1 MSQLITIVILCLSNY
16 VFGNN
21 DTLISIISLP
31 NEETVIVDSITI
43 DVINTFEN
51 VKTYTAVE
59 KHIYHLGNKI
69 RYKTKKNTIMKYLLF
84 KEGDQF
90 KLIYPSNWDSQI
102 YKVGLADDLFIWE
115 NIKNI
120 EGQYMGLLKFTP
132 KGWSKTIETYKS
144 LSKKNREKIHMTSL
158 LQLIIEKK
166 EIKIK
171 TIPIKRKWFEFDNPS
186 DFIVAKKMNLTK

>member
-84 KEGDQF
+84 KEGDSVS
-90 KLIYPSNWDSQI
+90 KTTLIESERNLRKQI
-102 YKVGLADDLFIWE
+102 FLADA
-115 NIKNI
+115 
-120 EGQYMGLLKFTP
+120 
-132 KGWSKTIETYKS
+132 
-144 LSKKNREKIHMTSL
+144 KI
-158 LQLIIEKK
+158 
-166 EIKIK
+166 
-171 TIPIKRKWFEFDNPS
+171 
-186 DFIVAKKMNLTK
+186 

>member
-1 MSQLITIVILCLSNY
+1 
-16 VFGNN
+16 
-21 DTLISIISLP
+21 
-31 NEETVIVDSITI
+31 
-43 DVINTFEN
+43 
-51 VKTYTAVE
+51 
-59 KHIYHLGNKI
+59 
-69 RYKTKKNTIMKYLLF
+69 
-84 KEGDQF
+84 
-90 KLIYPSNWDSQI
+90 
-102 YKVGLADDLFIWE
+102 
-115 NIKNI
+115 
-120 EGQYMGLLKFTP
+120 MGLLKFTP

>member
-84 KEGDQF
+84 KKGDSVS
-90 KLIYPSNWDSQI
+90 KTTLIESERNLRKQI
-102 YKVGLADDLFIWE
+102 FLADAKIYF
-115 NIKNI
+115 K
-120 EGQYMGLLKFTP
+120 
-132 KGWSKTIETYKS
+132 
-144 LSKKNREKIHMTSL
+144 KIHEVVIIKVMAFDQWTTVHLIGSL
-158 LQLIIEKK
+158 L
-166 EIKIK
+166 
-171 TIPIKRKWFEFDNPS
+171 
-186 DFIVAKKMNLTK
+186 LTFL